1 MDMVRKVEVVPYRQ
15 EWPFQFE
22 VEAKKLREVFGDQV
36 LSIHHFGS
44 TSVPG
49 ICAKPIIDIL
59 LIVRDI
65 DAVFALVPTLEKL
78 GYLFKGEYGIPG
90 RSFFIKGTEDVRS
103 HHLHVYQI
111 NNPHILRHLAF
122 RDYLRTHPDLAEQ
135 YGALKE
141 SLARQFPED
150 IDCYNEGK
158 SDFIKEQER
167 QALKWWAEQNGSPD

>member
-1 MDMVRKVEVVPYRQ
+1 MARKVEVVPYQQ

-22 VEAKKLREVFGDQV
+22 VEAKMLRKVFGDQV
-36 LSIHHFGS
+36 LAVHHFGS

-65 DAVFALVPTLEKL
+65 DTVFPLVPTLEKL

-90 RSFFIKGTEDVRS
+90 RRFFIKGTEEVRS
-103 HHLHVYQI
+103 HHLHIYQI
-111 NNPHILRHLAF
+111 NNPHILRHIAF
-122 RDYLRTHPDLAEQ
+122 RDYLRTHPNLARQ

-150 IDCYNEGK
+150 IDRYIDGK
-158 SDFIKEQER
+158 NDFIKEQES
-167 QALKWWAEQNGSPD
+167 QALKWWAERNGSPD